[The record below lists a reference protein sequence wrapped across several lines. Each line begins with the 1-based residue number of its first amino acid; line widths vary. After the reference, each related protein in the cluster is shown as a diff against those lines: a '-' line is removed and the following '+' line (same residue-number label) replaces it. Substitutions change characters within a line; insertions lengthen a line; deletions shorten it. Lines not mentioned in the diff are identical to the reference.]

1 MLLPFFLLNN
11 QILISMV
18 RKITLNDFGRLIKP
32 KILTEAFILC
42 NQDKVDPYN
51 WWYHSLHFNQLYPS
65 YKRDMIV
72 GIYGERLDKLFAN
85 LSVNSY
91 VAEITSFLIFYQRK
105 YHFIS
110 SPAQA
115 QQIMHSGKKWSVR
128 AVGVKLYKDYDIST
142 KKVKDV
148 WDYDSSTISWFFRLK
163 HVLPIEEVELYN
175 SIEVGDMVF
184 FKKTQAFV
192 TSVKKINRR
201 KWWNKCSWTDK
212 QITVLSGSLGY
223 QFNLNANRS
232 YQIVKTKKP

>member
-1 MLLPFFLLNN
+1 
-11 QILISMV
+11 MV
-18 RKITLNDFGRLIKP
+18 MARRITLNDFGRLIKP

-65 YKRDMIV
+65 YKRDMLV
-72 GIYGERLDKLFAN
+72 SIYGERLEKLFAN
-85 LSVNSY
+85 LPLNSY
-91 VAEITSFLIFYQRK
+91 VAEITSFLVFFQRK

-110 SPAQA
+110 NATQA
-115 QQIMHSGKKWSVR
+115 QQIMQSGKKWSIR
-128 AVGVKLYKDYDIST
+128 AVGVKLYKNYDISNKT
-142 KKVKDV
+142 VKDV
-148 WDYDSSTISWFFRLK
+148 WEYDSPTIAWYFRLN

-192 TSVKKINRR
+192 TNVKTSNRR

-212 QITVLSGSLGY
+212 QITVLSGSLGR
-223 QFNLNANRS
+223 QFKLNTTRP
-232 YQIVKTKKP
+232 YQIIKPKKT